1 MREIPLYNTFEKIEP
16 INKGM
21 SGDKKYYIE
30 TVDGK
35 HLLLRLAD
43 FSEYNQKKTE
53 YEVIKNMINLDVPMP
68 IPVDFGICNESK
80 SA

>member
-1 MREIPLYNTFEKIEP
+1 
-16 INKGM
+16 M

-53 YEVIKNMINLDVPMP
+53 YEVIKNMIKHDVPMP
-68 IPVDFGICNESK
+68 FPVDFGIYNERK
-80 SA
+80 FDIKCWFALFNY

>member
-30 TVDGK
+30 TTDGE
-35 HLLLRLAD
+35 HLLLRLAN
-43 FSEYNQKKTE
+43 FSEYNQKK
-53 YEVIKNMINLDVPMP
+53 
-68 IPVDFGICNESK
+68 
-80 SA
+80 